1 MPLLRIV
8 MRLLKLNEPP
18 LIVRSKLSLLKLT
31 NPAILIMP
39 VSPVRPM
46 VRESNPSINCSSVV
60 LKSKLGDSL
69 FPPISMDWV
78 FVAG

>member
-1 MPLLRIV
+1 MPLLNV
-8 MRLLKLNEPP
+8 TDPP
-18 LIVRSKLSLLKLT
+18 FRVRSKLSLLKLT

-46 VRESNPSINCSSVV
+46 VRESNPSINCTSVV